1 MRPVQKGTVIM
12 KEVINATEQKME
24 KCVNALEKEFSTIRA
39 GRANP
44 GVLDKITVD
53 YYGVPTQINAMA
65 AVSVA
70 EARILVIQPWDASS
84 LKAIE
89 KAIMASDIGITPT
102 NDGKAI
108 RIVFPQLTEERRK
121 ELCKQVKKYGEDAK
135 VAVRNCRRDAMDKF
149 KAMKKNS
156 EITED
161 DVKDG
166 EKKVQTITDKYI
178 EKVDKVC
185 ADKEKEIMTV

>member
-1 MRPVQKGTVIM
+1 M
-12 KEVINATEQKME
+12 KEVIRTAEEKME

-53 YYGVPTQINAMA
+53 YYGVPTQIQSMA
-65 AVSVA
+65 AVSVS

-84 LKAIE
+84 LIAIE

-102 NDGKAI
+102 NDGKSI

-135 VAVRNCRRDAMDKF
+135 VAVRNCRRDAIDKF

-161 DVKDG
+161 DIKDG
-166 EKKVQTITDKYI
+166 EKKIQTSTDKFI
-178 EKVDKVC
+178 EKIDKIC
-185 ADKEKEIMTV
+185 AEKEKEIMTV